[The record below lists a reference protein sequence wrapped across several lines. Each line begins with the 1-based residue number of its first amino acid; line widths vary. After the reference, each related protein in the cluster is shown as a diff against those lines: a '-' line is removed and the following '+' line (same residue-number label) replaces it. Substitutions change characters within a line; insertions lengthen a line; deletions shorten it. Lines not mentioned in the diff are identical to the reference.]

1 MKNAIIIISIVLLG
15 QSSYCQDS
23 DTIKPKLFNHFIGV
37 QGNELIRQ
45 VFNFNNTTANNS
57 NPYLLTYHI
66 NFARSGWGLRVG
78 AAYSNRVFTT
88 DDGITANKSNLNDL
102 RLRFGIE
109 RAFRLSDRWSC
120 GAGLDG
126 IMKHDDNKTQSR
138 VVNFDTTTT
147 NITSLATGYGGGAM
161 AWLRYS
167 VSPHVLVGTEA
178 SFYYTM
184 GNQKQNIKITS
195 VNPFVFPLQQTTVI
209 TKTDNDFSDGVFALP
224 VTFYLIVKF

>member
-147 NITSLATGYGGGAM
+147 NITSLVPVMVVAQWPGFVILCRHMFLWERKPAFITR
-161 AWLRYS
+161 W
-167 VSPHVLVGTEA
+167 E
-178 SFYYTM
+178 
-184 GNQKQNIKITS
+184 IKNRI
-195 VNPFVFPLQQTTVI
+195 L
-209 TKTDNDFSDGVFALP
+209 KLP
-224 VTFYLIVKF
+224 V